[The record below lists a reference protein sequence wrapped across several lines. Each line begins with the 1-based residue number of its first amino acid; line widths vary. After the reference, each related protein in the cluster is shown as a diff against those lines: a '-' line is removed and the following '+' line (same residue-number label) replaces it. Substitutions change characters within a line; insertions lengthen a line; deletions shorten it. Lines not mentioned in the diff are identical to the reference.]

1 MQRKV
6 KNEKQ
11 WQTLIIVEMPEVG
24 CFNYDADIDCCADK
38 TDSAFANPA
47 ESSSSDGEVVFSNVS
62 YNPTSGAT
70 YYFKESKAPNGYQL
84 ISGTFRVDIDTDGKC
99 SISYKADDDDEY
111 KSLTDSSITNIKQ
124 PELPLAGGSGTT
136 MFYVLGAIAVL
147 GAAAAFVLYRKRS
160 LVIGFA
166 KQILRFR

>member
-1 MQRKV
+1 M
-6 KNEKQ
+6 
-11 WQTLIIVEMPEVG
+11 
-24 CFNYDADIDCCADK
+24 
-38 TDSAFANPA
+38 
-47 ESSSSDGEVVFSNVS
+47 
-62 YNPTSGAT
+62 
-70 YYFKESKAPNGYQL
+70 L
-84 ISGTFRVDIDTDGKC
+84 ISTQTVNAAC
-99 SISYKADDDDEY
+99 YKADDDDEY